1 MVEPKYQIKWTS
13 QYKKDIKL
21 AKKRHYKIEELQK
34 VVFSLANALPL
45 DEKYHDHE
53 LEGNWKNHRECHI
66 KPDWLLIYQIKDDVL
81 ILELSRTGTHAD
93 LFKKR
98 KPFAAAVHVQIPE
111 RDIVNIAEFKL
122 KHHARIHVSLV
133 FRAEINGRNLK
144 AHIVKMNLAGFDLG
158 NPFSV
163 HFVFS

>member
-1 MVEPKYQIKWTS
+1 MVEPKYQIRWTS

-93 LFKKR
+93 LFK
-98 KPFAAAVHVQIPE
+98 I
-111 RDIVNIAEFKL
+111 
-122 KHHARIHVSLV
+122 
-133 FRAEINGRNLK
+133 
-144 AHIVKMNLAGFDLG
+144 
-158 NPFSV
+158 
-163 HFVFS
+163 